1 MRKKVLSSSPLV
13 LIIFDGSLNDK
24 ITRSFKKL
32 EPNLFSS
39 AVNMNRYSRN
49 SFRSLKLEARTIE
62 DAYFNWVENL
72 SPAFT

>member
-1 MRKKVLSSSPLV
+1 MRKRVLSSSPLV
-13 LIIFDGSLNDK
+13 LITFDGSLNDS
-24 ITRSFKKL
+24 SFKKL

-49 SFRSLKLEARTIE
+49 SFRSLKLDARTIE
-62 DAYFNWVENL
+62 DAYFNWVEKL